1 MATTEEIRSE
11 LAEIVNEVTGIPAD
25 DVQLD
30 KSFTDDLDVDS
41 LSMVEV
47 VVAAE
52 EKFSVRIPD
61 DAVKDLK
68 TVGDAVSYI
77 EKAQAARLSSPPRED
92 RTMSR
97 RRVVVTGLGTTSPV
111 GGDVASTWEAL
122 VAGKSGVRH
131 LDRGLGAGPPGPDRR
146 DRSRRPDRR
155 ARPGQGPPA
164 RPVGPVRHGRGH
176 GGLGRLRA
184 RRRRTSTTSGSAS
197 RSRPASAASPRCWP
211 TTTRSRRRARAGSPR
226 SRCRC

>member
-1 MATTEEIRSE
+1 MASTEEIRTE

-77 EKAQAARLSSPPRED
+77 EKAQA
-92 RTMSR
+92 
-97 RRVVVTGLGTTSPV
+97 
-111 GGDVASTWEAL
+111 
-122 VAGKSGVRH
+122 
-131 LDRGLGAGPPGPDRR
+131 
-146 DRSRRPDRR
+146 
-155 ARPGQGPPA
+155 
-164 RPVGPVRHGRGH
+164 
-176 GGLGRLRA
+176 
-184 RRRRTSTTSGSAS
+184 SA
-197 RSRPASAASPRCWP
+197 
-211 TTTRSRRRARAGSPR
+211 
-226 SRCRC
+226 